1 MKFSD
6 VEQFPNE
13 WLNTVTHEDISM
25 NTLPAITD
33 RDEADLQLL
42 YQMRSIKWEN
52 MTPQEQAQW
61 MGVMKGAYNADDLN
75 RVGYIVNYVRD
86 YLNGLQGVL
95 NAWMVLWG
103 VAPDEAFSVPYGPL
117 SITGIT
123 TWPVDAIPNKSD
135 MATYLDNVKTVTD
148 ALDIQ
153 KQLPETMDFL
163 TVIGANEIERALLSE
178 LAAGEAFEEE
188 KKQWIVNAAAAWYY
202 CGEVY
207 GGEVTA

>member
-42 YQMRSIKWEN
+42 YQLRSIKWEN
-52 MTPQEQAQW
+52 MTQQEQAQW

-95 NAWMVLWG
+95 NAWMALWG
-103 VAPDEAFSVPYGPL
+103 VASDEAFSVPYGPL
-117 SITGIT
+117 NITGIT

-135 MATYLDNVKTVTD
+135 MATYLYNVKTVTD
-148 ALDIQ
+148 ALAIQ
-153 KQLPETMDFL
+153 EQLPETMDFL
-163 TVIGANEIERALLSE
+163 TFTGANEIEQALLSE
-178 LAAGEAFEEE
+178 LAAGEDFEAER
-188 KKQWIVNAAAAWYY
+188 KQWIVNAAAAWYY
-202 CGEVY
+202 CGEIY